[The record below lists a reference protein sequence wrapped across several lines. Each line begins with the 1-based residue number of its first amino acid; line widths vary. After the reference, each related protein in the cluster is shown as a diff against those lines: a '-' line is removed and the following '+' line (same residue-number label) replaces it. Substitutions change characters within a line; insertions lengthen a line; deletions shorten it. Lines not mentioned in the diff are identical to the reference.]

1 MTDIRNKEILRTN
14 IRRLR
19 MKQKITQAALAEL
32 VGVEPKHISCIESGV
47 SFPSFDLISRLADA
61 FKIELYELFLI
72 DKMPSKKILTD
83 EINKMLAAF
92 PEEDIEKVYL
102 YCKFISG

>member
-1 MTDIRNKEILRTN
+1 
-14 IRRLR
+14 

-32 VGVEPKHISCIESGV
+32 VGVEPKHI

-83 EINKMLAAF
+83 EINKMLAGF